1 VEFDNLK
8 KLEMHRLKN
17 QYESESIAQIQNL
30 RRSQNGNSEI
40 QELNIRKL
48 KDTIEEKSFEIEN
61 LARQLRLK
69 SEEMKAEVKIAPF
82 RQITVEMSSR
92 SWTSRRLMSST
103 S

>member
-1 VEFDNLK
+1 MEFDNLK

-48 KDTIEEKSFEIEN
+48 KDTIEEKNFEIEN
-61 LARQLRLK
+61 LTRQLRLK
-69 SEEMKAEVKIAPF
+69 SEEMKQEVPLSLYRPTTAATNSKNW
-82 RQITVEMSSR
+82 M
-92 SWTSRRLMSST
+92 SRRPMS
-103 S
+103 

>member
-1 VEFDNLK
+1 MEFDNLK

-48 KDTIEEKSFEIEN
+48 KDTIEEKNFEIEN
-61 LARQLRLK
+61 LTRQLRLK
-69 SEEMKAEVKIAPF
+69 SEEMKQEVLALPF
-82 RQITVEMSSR
+82 RPTTAATSSKN
-92 SWTSRRLMSST
+92 WMSRRHTSSIW
-103 S
+103 

>member
-48 KDTIEEKSFEIEN
+48 KDVIDEKNFEIEN
-61 LARQLRLK
+61 INRQLRLK
-69 SEEMKAEVKIAPF
+69 SEEMKSEVAAPPF
-82 RQITVEMSSR
+82 RPTTAA
-92 SWTSRRLMSST
+92 TS
-103 S
+103 

>member
-1 VEFDNLK
+1 MEFDNLK

-48 KDTIEEKSFEIEN
+48 KDTIEEKNFEIEN
-61 LARQLRLK
+61 LTRQLRLK
-69 SEEMKAEVKIAPF
+69 SEEMKQEVLLSLYRPTTAATNSKNW
-82 RQITVEMSSR
+82 M
-92 SWTSRRLMSST
+92 SRRPMS
-103 S
+103 